1 MIIIDKRHI
10 FKSIKVYTCTKSL
23 RLFEYL
29 FIKMHRRTDEDLD
42 KKKDRT
48 ETSRKER
55 DRYEKSQKEA
65 DHKEKKKKDKKKKKK
80 RDESGSE
87 SENHSEI
94 GNEKKKKKV
103 KKDKKSK
110 DDIIDASSK
119 PSNPDLQDNS
129 DTKDHKMCDENQMAF
144 EHQESIEKHIDNIE
158 HDLQSSDIPIND
170 KAKQNNT
177 LDSFSISQND
187 NAVPE
192 ASKWERSDGNDTG
205 RDEEGS
211 SKEDKDL
218 REILKAKSSLGNLT
232 TGMKNLVGT
241 KNGEKELKQ
250 MVDHEM
256 QDKIDG
262 QEDSIDLHV
271 DSEYEGM
278 VEMSDK
284 EGKKSKYQAE
294 KNSDSSSEE
303 KILKKKR
310 KKEKK
315 EKKHKKDEKKGR
327 KKSKKMLKELL
338 GKDTLEELLSKLEE
352 GQNPEDV
359 IARAVL
365 SKNERNVSRSPSPR
379 PQSIRERKEH
389 DSKRY
394 SYDESRNQGKDNS
407 SRRAVVSDGKNLK
420 MTIDRDSPR
429 EDRTRRG
436 KRDTDR

>member
-1 MIIIDKRHI
+1 MHNI
-10 FKSIKVYTCTKSL
+10 CTLSL

-29 FIKMHRRTDEDLD
+29 FIKLHRRNEEDLD
-42 KKKDRT
+42 KKKDRA
-48 ETSRKER
+48 ETSMKDR

-80 RDESGSE
+80 RDESGNDT
-87 SENHSEI
+87 ENHSET

-119 PSNPDLQDNS
+119 RSNPDLQDNS
-129 DTKDHKMCDENQMAF
+129 DTKNVQLCDENKIAF
-144 EHQESIEKHIDNIE
+144 EHQESFENHISNLE
-158 HDLQSSDIPIND
+158 HVLQSSDIPIND

-177 LDSFSISQND
+177 LDSFSISKND

-192 ASKWERSDGNDTG
+192 ASKWEKSDGDDTG

-218 REILKAKSSLGNLT
+218 REILKAKSSLSNLT
-232 TGMKNLVGT
+232 TGVKNLVGT
-241 KNGEKELKQ
+241 KNGEKESEQ
-250 MVDHEM
+250 MVDHEELIR
-256 QDKIDG
+256 DKIDG

-303 KILKKKR
+303 KISKKKR

-359 IARAVL
+359 IARAVQ

-379 PQSIRERKEH
+379 PQRMRERKEH
-389 DSKRY
+389 ESKRY
-394 SYDESRNQGKDNS
+394 SYDESRNQGKENS
-407 SRRAVVSDGKNLK
+407 SRRAVVTDGKSLK

-429 EDRTRRG
+429 EERTRRG

>member
-1 MIIIDKRHI
+1 M
-10 FKSIKVYTCTKSL
+10 YTCTQFL

-29 FIKMHRRTDEDLD
+29 FMKMHRRTEEDLD
-42 KKKDRT
+42 KKKDRA
-48 ETSRKER
+48 ETSTKER

-80 RDESGSE
+80 RDESGNE
-87 SENHSEI
+87 SENHSET
-94 GNEKKKKKV
+94 GNEKKKKKL

-129 DTKDHKMCDENQMAF
+129 NTKTVKMCDEMAF
-144 EHQESIEKHIDNIE
+144 EHQESLENHISNLE

-170 KAKQNNT
+170 KAKQSNT
-177 LDSFSISQND
+177 LDSFSISKN
-187 NAVPE
+187 NKAVPE
-192 ASKWERSDGNDTG
+192 ASKWERSDGDDTG

-218 REILKAKSSLGNLT
+218 REILKAKSSLSNLT
-232 TGMKNLVGT
+232 TGVKNLVGT
-241 KNGEKELKQ
+241 KNGEKELEQ
-250 MVDHEM
+250 MGDHEKLI

-359 IARAVL
+359 IARAVQ

-379 PQSIRERKEH
+379 PQRMRERKEH
-389 DSKRY
+389 ESKRY
-394 SYDESRNQGKDNS
+394 SYDESRNQGKENS
-407 SRRAVVSDGKNLK
+407 SRRAVVTDGKSLK

-429 EDRTRRG
+429 EERPRRG